1 MKGMPKRWAYKHG
14 AFYYRPRESEHAVFE
29 GKSWFRLGTSYG
41 EALRAFADRMDMQ
54 TGDTLAS
61 LIDRYTLEVLPT
73 LSYSAQNNYRQSLD
87 RLRRVMGDNPVQVIV
102 PKFVYRY
109 LDEVQQ
115 KKSMQ
120 VANQDLKVLNRVLD
134 FAVRWGVIDR
144 HPIKGHVKAYG
155 IRDGLKKARTRYIE
169 DWELAEWQR
178 VASDQQRAFAAIIML
193 TGVRKSDCLRIM
205 DAHIGEKELTVQISK
220 TGKSISFVLTEAL
233 RQAIAE
239 ARACK
244 PKASLY
250 LLPNHRGQCY
260 VNPDGLTQ
268 TWDGKW
274 RDTMQKAIDQTK
286 LEARFTQHD
295 LRAKVGSDAENDARA
310 QELLG
315 HSSVA
320 VTRQHYRR
328 KSKAVRPVK

>member
-14 AFYYRPRESEHAVFE
+14 AFYYRPREGERDAFD
-29 GKSWFRLGTSYG
+29 GKTWFRLGATYA
-41 EALRAFADRMDMQ
+41 EALRAFADRMELQM
-54 TGDTLAS
+54 GDTLAS
-61 LIDRYTLEVLPT
+61 LIDRYSLEVLPT
-73 LSYSAQNNYRQSLD
+73 LSYSAQNNYRLSLD
-87 RLRRVMGDNPVQVIV
+87 RLRRVMGHNAVGVIV
-102 PKFVYRY
+102 PKLVYRY
-109 LDEVQQ
+109 LDELQQ
-115 KKSMQ
+115 KKTMQ
-120 VANQDLKVLNRVLD
+120 AANQDLKVLNRVLD

-155 IRDGLKKARTRYIE
+155 IRDGLKKARTRYVE

-178 VASDQQRAFAAIIML
+178 VASAQQRAFAAIIML
-193 TGVRKSDCLRIM
+193 TGARKSDTLRIM
-205 DAHIGEKELTVQISK
+205 EAHISDAELTIQVSK
-220 TGKSISFVLTEAL
+220 TGKTISFLLTEAL

-250 LLPNHRGQCY
+250 LLPNHRGRCY
-260 VNPDGLTQ
+260 VSEQGLTQ

-274 RDTMQKAIDQTK
+274 ADTMRKALRDTD
-286 LEARFTQHD
+286 LEASFTQHD
-295 LRAKVGSDAENDARA
+295 LRAKVGSDADTDARA

-315 HSSVA
+315 HTSTA

-328 KSKAVRPVK
+328 KSKAIRPVK

>member
-14 AFYYRPRESEHAVFE
+14 AFYYRPRENERAAFNDQ
-29 GKSWFRLGTSYG
+29 SWFRLGSTYG
-41 EALRAFADRMDMQ
+41 EALRAFADRMDLQ
-54 TGDTLAS
+54 LSGSVAS

-73 LSYSAQNNYRQSLD
+73 LSYSAQSSYRQSLT
-87 RLRRVMGDNPVQVIV
+87 RLRSVWGSNPVGVVV
-102 PKFVYRY
+102 PKAVYRY
-109 LDEVQQ
+109 LDEIQQ
-115 KKSMQ
+115 KKTMQ

-134 FAVRWGVIDR
+134 YAVRWGVIDR
-144 HPIKGHVKAYG
+144 HPIKGQVKAYG
-155 IRDGLKKARTRYIE
+155 IRDGLQKARTRYVE
-169 DWELAEWQR
+169 DWELAAWQS
-178 VASDQQRAFAAIIML
+178 VASDQQRAYAAIVML
-193 TGVRKSDCLRIM
+193 TGIRKSDCLRIM
-205 DAHIGEKELTVQISK
+205 EAHISDSELTINISK
-220 TGKSISFVLTEAL
+220 TGKTIPFILTDAL

-244 PKASLY
+244 PAASLY
-250 LLPNHRGQCY
+250 LLPNHWGRCY
-260 VNPDGLTQ
+260 VKENGWTG

-274 RDTMQKAIDQTK
+274 YDTMRKAINETELKDT
-286 LEARFTQHD
+286 FTQHD

-328 KSKAVRPVK
+328 KSKAIRPVK